1 MKLNIFGAQPIIAPR
16 DPVQLMEVATKNYVD
31 NSIDLHSLDE
41 TIHITPEQNSWLDA
55 ITVSAEEINALAGVG
70 TSLQAQLDG
79 KVAKTGDVMTGA
91 LTLSGQPTENL
102 HAATKS
108 YVDNSSSARVSK
120 AGDTMTGALTLSGAP
135 VDNLHAATKEYVDTK
150 IVDHANNDDLHL
162 TAAQNLWIDSISVT
176 SDEVNRLS
184 GVTSDV
190 QGQLDS
196 KFDKTGGTI
205 TGDITLTAGKTV
217 FVSKTPVADTELV
230 NKAYVDAKVLGQEWK
245 DPVSDINLVNTAV
258 IDILEL
264 SPGQVGIVDSSATGD
279 LSPMAGH
286 AVYLNKQGQI
296 VSIKGVPVA
305 VNDRFGV
312 SLLNTAAV
320 VSDDL
325 TAHVGKIVTI
335 TNATPS
341 NIQFTVEE
349 VTPGTSVLVFD
360 EDSEHFGETYSRNDA
375 GTWNLTNRSV
385 NLTSGDGLEIAGKT
399 INVLVDKGLTLEN
412 NKLTVNI
419 APGSALSK
427 TTGQMQLLVKDSTIT
442 QDQDGI
448 RVSAEV
454 IADIEDRLSKTEGGT
469 VSSAV
474 TFDTNS
480 SLNLDFTAADPS
492 HAVNKQ
498 YVDAADT
505 VIQTQVTTLNG
516 KVAVLEQDPTTK
528 AYVDAQDGLKVSKAG
543 DTMTGFLTLHAA
555 PSTALHAATKQY
567 VDSGLSS
574 HVSDETL
581 HLTAAQNLWID
592 AITAS
597 ADEVNQLEGVTGN
610 VQGQLN
616 DKLNLSG
623 GTLTGAVQL
632 HADPIQ
638 ALEAATKQYVDNKD
652 ALKVNKAGDTLTGA
666 LVLHADPVNN
676 LEASTKQYV
685 DSSVSTASSTLTSAI
700 NTKVSKAGDT
710 MTGPLVLSAD
720 PTQALEA
727 ATKQYVDAASAA
739 TKLYVDTQDQGIQGQ
754 VSALATA
761 VGILEQDPVTKT
773 YVDDELTTKVTKSG
787 DTLTGYLTLHADP
800 QQSMHAVTK
809 QYVDAIAQG
818 LSTKPSV
825 RLATTA
831 NLTAN
836 YNNGTQ
842 GVNST
847 LTGTSN
853 GALVVDGI
861 TPLVGD
867 RVLVKEQTNK
877 AENGDYVVQQVGSA
891 VTPFILKRATTID
904 ESHEVP
910 GSYFYVFDGASLKG
924 TGWVF
929 TVDNPIT
936 FSIGLNDI
944 NVHQFSGQ
952 GSIIAGG
959 GLSLVGNTI
968 SVVSA
973 NVTRIVVTQE
983 NIDLATTGVT
993 PGSYT
998 KVTVDGYGRVL
1009 TASNPTTLAGY
1020 GISDA
1025 QPLNLNL
1032 TNLSN
1037 VNTLGLLVRDGTDN
1051 ISTRKLAVSGVG
1063 LSITNEAGSSTGDIA
1078 ITSNATSVATANTV
1092 VSRDANGDFSANVIT
1107 AALVGN
1113 ASTATTLQNSR
1124 DFSISGDVV
1133 ATAQTFN
1140 GAGNVTLNTSLT
1152 ETGVTAGTYTKVEVD
1167 AKGRVISAT
1176 APTSIADLLINDVYT
1191 KQEVQAIVSEL
1202 EKKIA
1207 ELHLYVMGRI

>member
-31 NSIDLHSLDE
+31 TSINLHSLDE
-41 TIHITPEQNSWLDA
+41 TIHITPEQNNWLDA

-162 TAAQNLWIDSISVT
+162 TAAQNLWIDSIT
-176 SDEVNRLS
+176 ATAEEINYLG
-184 GVTSDV
+184 GVTSGV
-190 QGQLDS
+190 QEQINS
-196 KFDKTGGTI
+196 KFDKTGDTV
-205 TGDITLTAGKTV
+205 TGDITLAAGKTV
-217 FVSKTPVADTELV
+217 FVSKTPTADTELV
-230 NKAYVDAKVLGQEWK
+230 NKAYVDSKVQGQEWK
-245 DPVSDINLVNTAV
+245 DPVSDINLVSIAV
-258 IDILEL
+258 NSVAEL
-264 SPGQVGIVDSSATGD
+264 GDSAVGIVGSSATGE
-279 LSPMAGH
+279 LATLVGH
-286 AVYLNKQGQI
+286 AVYVDGEGQV
-296 VSIKGVPVA
+296 VSIKGAPVA
-305 VNDRFGV
+305 VGDRFGV
-312 SLLNTAAV
+312 AFETETLPSG
-320 VSDDL
+320 DL
-325 TAHVGKIVTI
+325 TAHKGKVVTI
-335 TNATPS
+335 IDATPS
-341 NIQFTVEE
+341 GIQFSVEA
-349 VTPGTSVLVFD
+349 VTSGTTVLVFD
-360 EDSEHFGETYSRNDA
+360 EQSPHFGETYSHTDE
-375 GTWNLTNRSV
+375 GVWVLTNRSV
-385 NLTSGDGLEIAGKT
+385 NLNAGSGLSIVGKT
-399 INVLVDKGLTLEN
+399 INVQLGNGLTLAN
-412 NKLTVNI
+412 NDITVDVTT
-419 APGSALSK
+419 GSALSV
-427 TTGQMQLLVKDSTIT
+427 TSGQLELKVKDTTIT

-448 RVSAEV
+448 RVSSEV
-454 IADIEDRLSKTEGGT
+454 IANIDDRLSKSLGGT
-469 VSSAV
+469 VEGSV
-474 TFDTNS
+474 TFSTTS
-480 SLNLDFTAADPS
+480 SLNLGFTASDAS

-528 AYVDAQDGLKVSKAG
+528 AYVDAQDGLKVSKSG

-574 HVSDETL
+574 HVSDEAL

-597 ADEVNQLEGVTGN
+597 AVEVNQLEGVTGN

-632 HADPIQ
+632 HADPTQ

-652 ALKVNKAGDTLTGA
+652 ALKVSKAGDTLTGA
-666 LVLHADPVNN
+666 LVLHADPINN

-685 DSSVSTASSTLTSAI
+685 DSSVSAASSTLTTAI

-727 ATKQYVDAASAA
+727 VTKQYVDAASAA
-739 TKLYVDTQDQGIQGQ
+739 TKLYVDAQDQGIQNQ

-825 RLATTA
+825 RLATTT

-853 GALVVDGI
+853 GALIVDGV

-1063 LSITNEAGSSTGDIA
+1063 LTITNEAGSSTGDIA
-1078 ITSNATSVATANTV
+1078 ITSNATSAATANTV
-1092 VSRDANGDFSANVIT
+1092 VSRDRNGDFSANVII

-1133 ATAQTFN
+1133 ATAQSFN

-1152 ETGVTAGTYTKVEVD
+1152 ETGVAAGTYTKVEVD

>member
-31 NSIDLHSLDE
+31 TSINLHSQDE
-41 TIHITPEQNSWLDA
+41 TIHITPAQNVWLDS

-70 TSLQAQLDG
+70 TSLQNQLDA
-79 KVAKTGDVMTGA
+79 KVAKAGDVMTGA

-108 YVDNSSSARVSK
+108 YVDNSSATRVSK
-120 AGDTMTGALTLSGAP
+120 SGDTMTGALTLSGAP
-135 VDNLHAATKEYVDTK
+135 TNNLHAATKEYVDTE
-150 IVDHANNDDLHL
+150 IVSHANNEDLHL
-162 TAAQNLWIDSISVT
+162 TAAQNLWIDSITVT
-176 SDEVNRLS
+176 ADEINHLG
-184 GVTSDV
+184 GVTSGV
-190 QGQLDS
+190 QEQINT

-205 TGDITLTAGKTV
+205 TGDVTLAAGKGV
-217 FVSKTPVADTELV
+217 FVSKLPSSDTELV
-230 NKAYVDAKVLGQEWK
+230 NKAYVDAKVQGQEWK
-245 DPVSDINLVNTAV
+245 DPVSDINLVSTAV
-258 IDILEL
+258 NSVGEL
-264 SPGQVGIVDSSATGD
+264 GDGAVGIVGSSAVGE
-279 LSPMAGH
+279 LAALVGH
-286 AVYLNKQGQI
+286 AVYVDDLGQV
-296 VSIKGVPVA
+296 VSIKGAPVT
-305 VNDRFGV
+305 VGDRF
-312 SLLNTAAV
+312 AV
-320 VSDDL
+320 ALKTETLPSGDL
-325 TAHVGKIVTI
+325 STHKGKIVTI
-335 TNATPS
+335 TDATPS
-341 NIQFTVEE
+341 AIQFSIE
-349 VTPGTSVLVFD
+349 VATAGTTVLVFD
-360 EDSEHFGETYSRNDA
+360 EQSVHFGETYSYTDE
-375 GTWNLTNRSV
+375 GVWVLTNRSV
-385 NLTSGDGLEIAGKT
+385 NLNAGSGLNITGKT
-399 INVLVDKGLTLEN
+399 IDVQLGKGLTLVN
-412 NKLTVNI
+412 NDVTVNTGT
-419 APGSALSK
+419 GSALNVS
-427 TTGQMQLLVKDSTIT
+427 TGQLELKVKDTTIT

-448 RVSAEV
+448 RVSSEV
-454 IADIEDRLSKTEGGT
+454 MSNIDDRLSKSTGGT
-469 VSSAV
+469 VEGAV
-474 TFDTNS
+474 SFSTTS
-480 SLNLDFTAADPS
+480 SLNLGFTASEPS
-492 HAVNKQ
+492 HAVTKQ

-505 VIQTQVTTLNG
+505 AIQTQVNTISG

-555 PSTALHAATKQY
+555 PSTELHAATKQY
-567 VDSGLSS
+567 VDSGLTA
-574 HVSDETL
+574 HVTDETL
-581 HLTAAQNLWID
+581 HLTSAQNLWID
-592 AITAS
+592 AITVT
-597 ADEVNQLEGVTGN
+597 ADEVNHLAGATGN
-610 VQGQLN
+610 VQDQL
-616 DKLNLSG
+616 DAKLNLSG
-623 GTLTGAVQL
+623 GTLTGAIQL
-632 HADPIQ
+632 HADPSL

-652 ALKVNKAGDTLTGA
+652 ALKVSKAGDTLTGA
-666 LVLHADPVNN
+666 LVLHADPVND

-685 DSSVSTASSTLTSAI
+685 DTSVSTANSTLTTAI
-700 NTKVSKAGDT
+700 GTKVSKAGDT
-710 MTGPLVLSAD
+710 MTGPLVLPAD
-720 PTQALEA
+720 PTNALEA
-727 ATKQYVDAASAA
+727 TTKQYVDSASAS
-739 TKLYVDTQDQGIQGQ
+739 TKLYIDTQDQGIQNQ
-754 VSALATA
+754 VNALADS
-761 VGILEQDPVTKT
+761 VSVLEQDPVTKT
-773 YVDDELTTKVTKSG
+773 YVDDELATKVAKSG
-787 DTLTGYLTLHADP
+787 DSMTGYLTLHADP

-825 RLATTA
+825 RLATTT
-831 NLTAN
+831 NLAAN

-847 LTGTSN
+847 LTGVTN
-853 GALVVDGI
+853 GALVVDGV

-867 RVLVKEQTNK
+867 RVLVKAQTNK

-910 GSYFYVFDGASLKG
+910 GSYFYVFDGSDLKG

-959 GLSLVGNTI
+959 GLSLEGNTLA
-968 SVVSA
+968 VVSA
-973 NVTRIVVTQE
+973 NVTRIVVTQDS
-983 NIDLATTGVT
+983 IDLAVTGVT

-1032 TNLSN
+1032 TNLSG
-1037 VNTLGLLVRDGTDN
+1037 VSTQGLLVRDATDN
-1051 ISTRKLAVSGVG
+1051 IATRKLAVSGVG
-1063 LSITNEAGSSTGDIA
+1063 LSIANEAGGSTGDIT
-1078 ITSNATSVATANTV
+1078 ITSNATSLATANTV
-1092 VSRDANGDFSANVIT
+1092 VSRDANGDFSANQIT

-1124 DFSISGDVV
+1124 DFSITGDVV
-1133 ATAQTFN
+1133 ASAQTFN
-1140 GAGNVTLNTSLT
+1140 GASNVTLTTELT
-1152 ETGVTAGTYTKVEVD
+1152 ETGVAAGTYTKVEVD